1 MDFII
6 LHRTKCADET
16 ASLNH
21 FEYCF
26 SKENGNKSP
35 GEHAVL
41 GLTWQWAR
49 QATSV
54 PVQKKP
60 ACAGLCHYADIDTP
74 AMASCVLLCLCLQN
88 LLRIAKWRAS
98 GLCCGYRAGNGLILG
113 LGCALSRLQ
122 GEMCHVAAFCN
133 ILLGE
138 APFYMDVIYVLR
150 GGCLNRF
157 QVNVF
162 KLNKWG
168 LKMSS
173 RRMMVFVDAS
183 VSRWHR
189 QR

>member
-1 MDFII
+1 MEIWVSVS
-6 LHRTKCADET
+6 TQCW
-16 ASLNH
+16 
-21 FEYCF
+21 
-26 SKENGNKSP
+26 GW
-35 GEHAVL
+35 
-41 GLTWQWAR
+41 TWQWAR

-74 AMASCVLLCLCLQN
+74 AMASCMLLCLCLQN

-98 GLCCGYRAGNGLILG
+98 GFCCGYRAGNGLILG

-122 GEMCHVAAFCN
+122 GEMCHVTAFGNN

-138 APFYMDVIYVLR
+138 APFHVDICVLR
-150 GGCLNRF
+150 DGCLNRL

-173 RRMMVFVDAS
+173 RRMMVFGDAS
-183 VSRWHR
+183 FQAGTGKDKVG
-189 QR
+189 QG